1 VGVKPSWRMPRMMTW
16 KRTPSSATV
25 GSEGR
30 LDIIT
35 DPNKP
40 EELPAVRELTHHL
53 IDAIKGMDGT

>member
-1 VGVKPSWRMPRMMTW
+1 MPRMMTW